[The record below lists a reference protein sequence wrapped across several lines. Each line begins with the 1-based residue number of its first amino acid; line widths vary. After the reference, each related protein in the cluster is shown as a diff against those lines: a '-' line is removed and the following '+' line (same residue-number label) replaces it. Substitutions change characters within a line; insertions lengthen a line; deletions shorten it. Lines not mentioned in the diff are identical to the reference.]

1 MRVTRNCSS
10 RRWFGGVEGEK
21 VIPYDARFVDI
32 LREISGNWTW
42 EERTVQALSTKDG
55 ICISQE

>member
-1 MRVTRNCSS
+1 MRVTRNFSG

-32 LREISGNWTW
+32 LCEISGNWTW

-55 ICISQE
+55 ICIFQE